1 VRIGRIE
8 ADSPEDAMSLT
19 ETRSSTETREWEE
32 NPGVLRAALWLDAAA
47 SGVMGLALLL
57 TPPAMIAFAGLPS
70 WLATGAG
77 LTLIPFA
84 AAVAWLAARR
94 QPPRAGVWALVGVN
108 ALWVAESVATIAAGV
123 VEGSPL
129 GIIALGLIL
138 LQAAAVAALAVMQVV
153 GLYQVPDPARRP

>member
-1 VRIGRIE
+1 MTTV
-8 ADSPEDAMSLT
+8 
-19 ETRSSTETREWEE
+19 ETRDLDEG
-32 NPGVLRAALWLDAAA
+32 PGVLRTALWLDAGA
-47 SGVMGLALLL
+47 SGVLGLALLL
-57 TPPAMIAFAGLPS
+57 APAAMIDFAGLPS

-129 GIIALGLIL
+129 GVIALGLIL
-138 LQAAAVAALAVMQVV
+138 LQAVAVAGFAMMQVI
-153 GLYQVPDPARRP
+153 GLYQVPDPARRS